1 MSRLSLLFYQT
12 ALLILHVPRFFE
24 SFVDTQLSTEAYKR
38 VLSDRGAQQPV
49 FDDHDKRIV
58 NETLTGTYTYV
69 GSVSG
74 ELGIIDDPSDV
85 GGLEDFP
92 TTVRDASW
100 DADGDGIA
108 DWWDGSTG
116 GTGYTALDGYLN
128 WMAEPHSYVQPGA
141 TAEIDLG
148 SLARGFVAPVVF
160 KVSGAKLG
168 SISVD
173 GSSATYT
180 AKDAGV
186 ERLTVS
192 LTDAEGSSWSRSYGV
207 AVFATA

>member
-1 MSRLSLLFYQT
+1 M
-12 ALLILHVPRFFE
+12 
-24 SFVDTQLSTEAYKR
+24 
-38 VLSDRGAQQPV
+38 LSDRGAQQPV

-58 NETLTGTYTYV
+58 NETLTGTNTYV

-116 GTGYTALDGYLN
+116 GSGYTALDGYLN
-128 WMAEPHSYVQPGA
+128 WMAEPHSYVAPGA
-141 TAEIDLG
+141 TTEIDLS
-148 SLARGFVAPVVF
+148 SLARGFVSPLVF
-160 KVSGAKLG
+160 KIDGAKFG

-173 GSSATYT
+173 GSNATYT
-180 AKDAGV
+180 AKETGV
-186 ERLTVS
+186 ERLTIS
-192 LTDAEGSSWSRSYGV
+192 FSDAEGSSWSRPYGI
-207 AVFATA
+207 AIFANA